1 MESHIILGLN
11 GEPWL
16 ARQLG
21 GLSELRLTHLLNQCH
36 IVPLFPSSF

>member
-11 GEPWL
+11 GESWL

-21 GLSELRLTHLLNQCH
+21 GLSSPN
-36 IVPLFPSSF
+36 LFSR